1 MTISNKYNAGFCV
14 LTITVVGYAKIIR
27 FAEKMTTDVIS
38 SSFQDTTVAEPKPVC
53 ASDSYHRTNKRT
65 TTTTTTATP
74 TTTTATT
81 TTTTR
86 LDHVQVVQIKSG
98 ANNEV

>member
-27 FAEKMTTDVIS
+27 FGEKMSTDVFS
-38 SSFQDTTVAEPKPVC
+38 SSFQNTTVTDPNPVR
-53 ASDSYHRTNKRT
+53 ANDSYHRTNNT
-65 TTTTTTATP
+65 TTTTTT
-74 TTTTATT
+74 TTS
-81 TTTTR
+81 
-86 LDHVQVVQIKSG
+86 LDHVQAVQIKSG